1 MIYTN
6 LDIDNM
12 FDEIRLHLKNINN
25 KDYILSVLKTSLDY
39 GLINKSEYV
48 KLLKL
53 KKLLT
58 L

>member
-6 LDIDNM
+6 LDTNNM

-39 GLINKSEYV
+39 GLINKSEYE

>member
-6 LDIDNM
+6 LDTNNM

>member
-1 MIYTN
+1 MVYTN
-6 LDIDNM
+6 LDTNNM